1 MKTLEQIL
9 AVRAYVRPEK
19 AQSFRS
25 RKSPIDIG
33 PSDYVLI
40 LNAGNTPDFSQRLT
54 LGCFQV
60 RKGSLLLFS
69 GFFYDSRA
77 LTEKEVILVKAF
89 AKQQELRPPYKQF
102 VALTRSQFV
111 KKVFLPYVDGL
122 DALCIGFDLPFVLSR
137 LAIGQTRAKVR
148 RPSAMRGAFSL
159 LLTNNRR
166 DPRLQIKHIN
176 RRLAFIK
183 FAARSKSST
192 HSAGYFIDLRT
203 LASALL
209 SRSWSLASL
218 AQHLHIARQIPTANR
233 GGLTKT
239 SLAKTVRGVQIL
251 WQCFEVMR
259 KRYEAYGLT
268 ETPITAIFSGAS
280 IGKACLKQMRIKPRR
295 QVGSDF
301 PPELV
306 GVIMSTFFGG
316 RSEVHI
322 RNEIRRVLYKRQ
334 PNEKMSERW
343 STARPCACSGD
354 M

>member
-122 DALCIGFDLPFVLSR
+122 
-137 LAIGQTRAKVR
+137 
-148 RPSAMRGAFSL
+148 
-159 LLTNNRR
+159 
-166 DPRLQIKHIN
+166 
-176 RRLAFIK
+176 
-183 FAARSKSST
+183 
-192 HSAGYFIDLRT
+192 
-203 LASALL
+203 
-209 SRSWSLASL
+209 
-218 AQHLHIARQIPTANR
+218 
-233 GGLTKT
+233 
-239 SLAKTVRGVQIL
+239 
-251 WQCFEVMR
+251 
-259 KRYEAYGLT
+259 
-268 ETPITAIFSGAS
+268 
-280 IGKACLKQMRIKPRR
+280 
-295 QVGSDF
+295 
-301 PPELV
+301 
-306 GVIMSTFFGG
+306 
-316 RSEVHI
+316 
-322 RNEIRRVLYKRQ
+322 
-334 PNEKMSERW
+334 
-343 STARPCACSGD
+343 
-354 M
+354 